1 MQLHH
6 VSDRGDIE
14 RFEPRAIAGGDRR
27 ELVWAVDQSHL
38 VNYLL
43 PRDCPRVCFRADL
56 ASTEADRVRFLGIAG
71 GPVVAIEV
79 TWLERASSSR
89 LWVYQLPVDSFEC
102 EDKNA
107 GYFVSR
113 HAVSPIARRT
123 LEGPLVEM
131 VNAGAELRVVASLRG
146 LAADVAR
153 STLSFSCIRMRNA
166 AGLRPQ
172 LEKIE

>member
-14 RFEPRAIAGGDRR
+14 RFEPRAIVEGDRR

-43 PRDCPRVCFRADL
+43 PRDCPRVCFRADVG
-56 ASTEADRVRFLGIAG
+56 STEADRVRFLGTAN

-79 TWLERASSSR
+79 AWLERASSSR
-89 LWVYQLPVDSFEC
+89 LWVYELPAGSFEC

-113 HAVSPIARRT
+113 VAVSPTARRAI
-123 LEGPLVEM
+123 EAPLVEL
-131 VNAGAELRVVASLRG
+131 VKGGAELRVVASLRV

-166 AGLRPQ
+166 VA
-172 LEKIE
+172 